1 MLGLFIYIYMII
13 GNSEVLSGIINED
26 KKATLM
32 PLSIGII
39 GFTYPYR
46 RILFDN
52 HRYFLLTI
60 IPVILLY
67 LTLNL
72 IFSSQNSY
80 STLGEFAVI
89 GLFLTMQ
96 AVESHYVENRTIQLF
111 YRMEKE
117 VESYATVDCKSPGS
131 GDKTTKDLLSDTII
145 SKCEFIVKELKYA
158 SSVIIFKDIKDRLK
172 LAQAEAK
179 NVIGQLLTFNSS
191 VKLELPSQDIDE
203 QDREFISQNYL
214 SIPSPIRHNSTKM
227 TTPVEFKIE
236 SHMFYTKGL
245 LNDVNDK
252 LLRIGQE

>member
-96 AVESHYVENRTIQLF
+96 
-111 YRMEKE
+111 
-117 VESYATVDCKSPGS
+117 
-131 GDKTTKDLLSDTII
+131 
-145 SKCEFIVKELKYA
+145 
-158 SSVIIFKDIKDRLK
+158 
-172 LAQAEAK
+172 
-179 NVIGQLLTFNSS
+179 
-191 VKLELPSQDIDE
+191 
-203 QDREFISQNYL
+203 NY
-214 SIPSPIRHNSTKM
+214 
-227 TTPVEFKIE
+227 
-236 SHMFYTKGL
+236 
-245 LNDVNDK
+245 
-252 LLRIGQE
+252 